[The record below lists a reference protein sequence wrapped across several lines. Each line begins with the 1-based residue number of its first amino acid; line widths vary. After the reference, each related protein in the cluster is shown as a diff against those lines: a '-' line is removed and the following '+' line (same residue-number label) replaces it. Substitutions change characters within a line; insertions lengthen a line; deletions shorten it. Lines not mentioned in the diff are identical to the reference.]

1 VVKFFVLFGK
11 HKKKMSRIGKQIIS
25 IPEKVTVKLQGQK
38 IDVTGPKGNLSRV
51 LPSLIS
57 CELVKSDDNKKSIL
71 VTVDSIKASKRK
83 LPQSLYGL
91 SRTMVSNMVLG
102 VSEGFSKK
110 LQISGVG
117 YRAQLDGKNLV
128 LNMGY
133 SNPVRMEP
141 PSSLSINLESPT
153 VIVVSGLEKDVVGEF
168 AAKVRSVRSPEPY
181 KGKGIAYEGEYIRRK
196 AGKVG
201 KK

>member
-1 VVKFFVLFGK
+1 
-11 HKKKMSRIGKQIIS
+11 MSRIGKQIIS

-51 LPSLIS
+51 LPSLVS

-71 VTVDSIKASKRK
+71 VKVDATKASKRK

-110 LQISGVG
+110 LQITGVG

-133 SNPVRMEP
+133 SNPVRMETP
-141 PSSLSINLESPT
+141 PSLSINLESPT

-181 KGKGIAYEGEYIRRK
+181 KGKGIAYAGEYIRRK

>member
-1 VVKFFVLFGK
+1 
-11 HKKKMSRIGKQIIS
+11 MSRIGKQIIS

-38 IDVTGPKGNLSRV
+38 IDVNGPKGNLSRV

-57 CELVKSDDNKKSIL
+57 CELVKAEDNTKSIL
-71 VTVDSIKASKRK
+71 VSVDTTKDSKRK

-91 SRTMVSNMVLG
+91 SRTMVSNMVVG

-110 LQISGVG
+110 LQITGVG
-117 YRAQLDGKNLV
+117 YRAQMDGKNLV

-133 SNPVRMEP
+133 SNPVRMETP
-141 PSSLSINLESPT
+141 PSLSINLESPT
-153 VIVVSGLEKDVVGEF
+153 VIVISGLEKDAVGEF

>member
-1 VVKFFVLFGK
+1 
-11 HKKKMSRIGKQIIS
+11 MSRIGKQFIT

-38 IDVTGPKGNLSRV
+38 IDVAGPKGKLSRI
-51 LPSLIS
+51 LPSLVS
-57 CELVKSDDNKKSIL
+57 CEMIKGEDNRKLI
-71 VTVDSIKASKRK
+71 SIKVNNEVDSKRK

-91 SRTMVSNMVLG
+91 SRTIVANMVSG

-117 YRAQLDGKNLV
+117 YRAQLDGKDLV

-133 SNPVRMEP
+133 SNPVRMITP
-141 PSSLSINLESPT
+141 PSLSINLESPT
-153 VIVVSGLEKDVVGEF
+153 IIVVSGLEKDVVGEF

-181 KGKGIAYEGEYIRRK
+181 KGKGIAYEGETIRRK

>member
-1 VVKFFVLFGK
+1 VKFFVLFGK
-11 HKKKMSRIGKQIIS
+11 HKKKMSRIGKQVIS

-38 IDVTGPKGNLSRV
+38 IDVAGPKGNLSRV
-51 LPSLIS
+51 LPSLVS
-57 CELVKSDDNKKSIL
+57 CEVVKAEDNKKSIL
-71 VTVDSIKASKRK
+71 VKIDNKSASKRK

-91 SRTMVSNMVLG
+91 SRTIVANMVLG
-102 VSEGFSKK
+102 VSEGFNKK

-117 YRAQLDGKNLV
+117 YRAQLDGKDLV

-133 SNPVRMEP
+133 SNPVRMITP
-141 PSSLSINLESPT
+141 PSLSINLESPT
-153 VIVVSGLEKDVVGEF
+153 IIVVSGLEKDVVGEF

-181 KGKGIAYEGEYIRRK
+181 KGKGIAYEGEVIRRK